1 MKEARLFSLF
11 GELWQDVRFVEFYWV
26 LAGLLAVLGLAWL
39 LTLRLRRRTTPGTA
53 TGAPGRGLAAFGAG
67 GLKRVAFPLVAL
79 ALVVVLRRVLEDL
92 EVPHLSLLALAAPL
106 LTCWALARLL
116 VYLLRCV
123 MPNGEWLSRFER
135 WLSFAIWGAVV
146 LHLSGLAQPLIAALE
161 HVSFGVGKQ
170 EFNLWLL
177 INGLLTVS
185 ATLLLALWL
194 ASLIENRLL
203 AASSLDGNLREVLA
217 RVAKALLT
225 LVALLGSL
233 SLVGIDV
240 TALSVFSG
248 ALAVG
253 LGFGLQKIASNYVS
267 GFIILLDRSIRLGN
281 LVAVDDKT
289 TGTVSQIT
297 TRYTVIRMLSGT
309 DVIVPNEY
317 LVNNIVRNLSFA
329 DTRVRVALA
338 VQVGYDTDLDLAMRL
353 MVDAAREQPRVL
365 ADPEPGALLL
375 DFADSGINLE
385 VGFWVADPENG
396 TGGVRSDIGRAILQ
410 AFRTH
415 GIEIPFPQRE
425 LRVRPPATVEL
436 PRP

>member
-1 MKEARLFSLF
+1 M
-11 GELWQDVRFVEFYWV
+11 
-26 LAGLLAVLGLAWL
+26 
-39 LTLRLRRRTTPGTA
+39 
-53 TGAPGRGLAAFGAG
+53 
-67 GLKRVAFPLVAL
+67 
-79 ALVVVLRRVLEDL
+79 
-92 EVPHLSLLALAAPL
+92 
-106 LTCWALARLL
+106 
-116 VYLLRCV
+116 
-123 MPNGEWLSRFER
+123 
-135 WLSFAIWGAVV
+135 
-146 LHLSGLAQPLIAALE
+146 
-161 HVSFGVGKQ
+161 
-170 EFNLWLL
+170 
-177 INGLLTVS
+177 
-185 ATLLLALWL
+185 
-194 ASLIENRLL
+194 
-203 AASSLDGNLREVLA
+203 
-217 RVAKALLT
+217 
-225 LVALLGSL
+225 
-233 SLVGIDV
+233 
-240 TALSVFSG
+240 
-248 ALAVG
+248 
-253 LGFGLQKIASNYVS
+253 
-267 GFIILLDRSIRLGN
+267 
-281 LVAVDDKT
+281 DDKT

-297 TRYTVIRMLSGT
+297 TRYSVIRMLSGT